1 MDSPTAAI
9 VVMGVTGCGK
19 TTVGTLLAQR
29 LAVPYLDADDF
40 HPAANVT
47 KMRAGTPLTDED
59 RQPWLATIT
68 EQIADSTGP
77 RPVLSCSA
85 LKRRYR
91 NMLRQSDPR
100 VWFLHLVIDEA
111 TAFRRVTTRPSH
123 FMPASLVA
131 SQLALLEPLSAE
143 AGLAVD
149 ATQPPQDIITAAV
162 RQMIAQG
169 LLAPARCHA
178 RSAIPP
184 EKRSRTA
191 QRQAASQQ
199 PGENQGQHTPVAR
212 LTKLGSRCSKARS
225 WATSAD
231 TGWRS

>member
-1 MDSPTAAI
+1 MDCPTVAI

-29 LAVPYLDADDF
+29 LGAPYLDADDF

-59 RQPWLATIT
+59 RQPWLAA
-68 EQIADSTGP
+68 IAERIAADTGP
-77 RPVLSCSA
+77 RPVMSCSA
-85 LKRRYR
+85 LKRKYR
-91 NMLRQSDPR
+91 NVLRQADPR

-111 TAFRRVTTRPSH
+111 AAFQRVASRPSH

-131 SQLALLEPLSAE
+131 TQFSQLEPLRAE

-149 ATQPPQDIITAAV
+149 ATQPPQNIVTAAV

-169 LLAPARCHA
+169 LLTPAPVIPDRQ
-178 RSAIPP
+178 IPP
-184 EKRSRTA
+184 EKRPAPLS
-191 QRQAASQQ
+191 ASQRA
-199 PGENQGQHTPVAR
+199 TPVTDR
-212 LTKLGSRCSKARS
+212 NQRGGCPV
-225 WATSAD
+225 D
-231 TGWRS
+231 QG